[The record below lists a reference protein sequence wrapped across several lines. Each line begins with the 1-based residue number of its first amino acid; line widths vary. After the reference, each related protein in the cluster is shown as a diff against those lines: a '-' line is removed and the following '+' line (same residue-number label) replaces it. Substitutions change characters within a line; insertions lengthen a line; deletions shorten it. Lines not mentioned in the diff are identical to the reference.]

1 MRTTVNMVGN
11 AITVTTAAGLFL
23 GSALLVNLGKSI
35 LVQLEEWDLVSG
47 HGKGSCYGRVGVGR
61 RL

>member
-11 AITVTTAAGLFL
+11 AITVTTAAGLLL

-47 HGKGSCYGRVGVGR
+47 HGKGSCYG
-61 RL
+61 